1 MARDISCGARRN
13 LTALLLGCTALIASP
28 VLAQE
33 TEIQAETGTGTEASP
48 YRLSPILINADAQAD
63 DDANSIVARELW
75 VGGKVATSILDTPA
89 SVSVITE
96 KEVRDRNARTLEEVL
111 SYSSGIHTDYYG
123 TDDRNEYFLVRG
135 FQATTYR
142 DGLTLGSMRSV
153 REEPYAFER
162 TEVIRGG
169 NSTLFGTS
177 DPGGTINFVT
187 KQPRFERFGEVYG
200 SVGSPRNAE
209 YGFDAGDT
217 LDADGT
223 LAYRLTGKVQDGER
237 DYDYSRNDSRF
248 LMGGLSWQP
257 GTATRLSVVADYL
270 KRENTPNSG
279 GYPLDREY
287 DRDDFFGE
295 PDFND
300 QNVERSSIT
309 GMFEHDFDN
318 GLNLRANLRYSNMK
332 SDFGYVYLSDTADRV
347 GTVVDRWYF
356 GGDSSAEEL
365 IGNVILQY
373 DRSFDRF
380 DSSTV
385 AGLEF
390 RDASTSESPFYGP
403 YVPID
408 VVNPVYSGAPG
419 ELAAPYQLRDND
431 YKTQSLFV
439 QQNLSFNDKFIA
451 TVGLRHDWL
460 DITSTGWDDFD
471 GDGNRDP
478 YDASGDYS
486 ETSVRG
492 ALTYK
497 VNSEIS
503 TYVSYVES
511 VAPPGVDV
519 EPERGE
525 QYEIG
530 VKYEPLGTNALISAS
545 IYDLRKNNVTVA
557 VVQPDGNITRELV
570 GEQQVRGIDLEGKAE
585 LANNFDVIASYS
597 YMKSEVLRSDPIRG
611 VDVEGNEFAE
621 VPRHMASLWVNY
633 NLPGNETRGDMTFG
647 LGARYIGSYYFAISN
662 DTGKADASVTL
673 DAAFSYQVQE
683 DTNLAVNVSNLLD
696 EQHVVGRGTADYYN
710 PGRSIAV
717 TLRRTW

>member
-1 MARDISCGARRN
+1 LAHDVSYGGRN
-13 LTALLLGCTALIASP
+13 LIALLLGCTALIASP
-28 VLAQE
+28 AGAQD
-33 TEIQAETGTGTEASP
+33 TGTGTEDAP
-48 YRLSPILINADAQAD
+48 YRLSPILINADGQAD
-63 DDANSIVARELW
+63 DDANSIVAQELW
-75 VGGKVATSILDTPA
+75 AGGKVATSILDTPA

-96 KEVRDRNARTLEEVL
+96 KEVRDRDADTLEEVL
-111 SYSSGIHTDYYG
+111 SYSAGIHTDFYG

-135 FQATTYR
+135 FPATTYR

-209 YGFDAGDT
+209 YGFDAGDV
-217 LDADGT
+217 LNAEGT
-223 LAYRLTGKVQDGER
+223 LAYRVTGKVQDGER
-237 DYDYSRNDSRF
+237 DYDHSRNDSRF

-257 GTATRLSVVADYL
+257 STATTLSVIADYL

-287 DRDDFFGE
+287 DRDLFFGE
-295 PDFND
+295 PDFNY
-300 QNVERSSIT
+300 QNVERASLT
-309 GMFEHDFDN
+309 GLFEHDFDN
-318 GLNLRANLRYSNMK
+318 GLNLRANLRYSDLK
-332 SDFGYVYLSDTADRV
+332 SDFGYVYLSDSPART

-356 GGDSSAEEL
+356 GGDNTAEEL

-390 RDASTSESPFYGP
+390 RDASTTSAPFFGAYT
-403 YVPID
+403 PID
-408 VVNPVYSGAPG
+408 IANPVYSGAPG
-419 ELAAPYQLRDND
+419 SLAAPYELRDND
-431 YKTQSLFV
+431 YSTQSLFL
-439 QQNLSFNDKFIA
+439 QQNLSFDDRFIA
-451 TVGLRHDWL
+451 IVGLRHDWL
-460 DITSTGWDDFD
+460 DIEETLNGVNASDDF
-471 GDGNRDP
+471 
-478 YDASGDYS
+478 S
-486 ETSVRG
+486 ETSIRG

-497 VNSEIS
+497 INSEIS
-503 TYVSYVES
+503 TYASYVES
-511 VAPPGVDV
+511 VAPPGIGV

-525 QYEIG
+525 QYELGI
-530 VKYEPLGTNALISAS
+530 KYQPLGTNALFSAS
-545 IYDLRKNNVTVA
+545 VYDLRKNNVTVA

-570 GEQQVRGIDLEGKAE
+570 GEQRVRGIDLEGKAE
-585 LANNFDVIASYS
+585 VANNLDVIASYS

-611 VDVEGNEFAE
+611 IDVEGNEFSE
-621 VPRHMASLWVNY
+621 VPNHMASLWVNY
-633 NLPGNETRGDMTFG
+633 TLPGTETRGDMTFG

-662 DTGKADASVTL
+662 ATGKADSSVTL
-673 DAAFSYQVQE
+673 DAAFSYQVQ
-683 DTNLAVNVSNLLD
+683 DNTSLAVNVSNLLD
-696 EQHVVGRGTADYYN
+696 DQHVVGRGTADYYN
-710 PGRSIAV
+710 SGREISA
-717 TLRRTW
+717 TLRHSF

>member
-1 MARDISCGARRN
+1 MAHDVSYGGRN
-13 LTALLLGCTALIASP
+13 LIALLLGCTALIASP
-28 VLAQE
+28 AGAQD
-33 TEIQAETGTGTEASP
+33 TGTGTEDAP
-48 YRLSPILINADAQAD
+48 YRLSPILINADGQAD
-63 DDANSIVARELW
+63 DDANSIVAQELW
-75 VGGKVATSILDTPA
+75 TGGKVATSILDTPA

-96 KEVRDRNARTLEEVL
+96 KEVRDRDADTLEEVL
-111 SYSSGIHTDYYG
+111 SYSAGIHTDFYG

-209 YGFDAGDT
+209 YGFDAGDV
-217 LDADGT
+217 LNAEGT
-223 LAYRLTGKVQDGER
+223 LAYRVTGKVQDGER
-237 DYDYSRNDSRF
+237 DYDHSRNDSRF

-257 GTATRLSVVADYL
+257 STATTLSVIADYL

-287 DRDDFFGE
+287 DRDLFFGE
-295 PDFND
+295 PDFNY
-300 QNVERSSIT
+300 QNVERASIT
-309 GMFEHDFDN
+309 GLFEHDFDN
-318 GLNLRANLRYSNMK
+318 GLNLRANLRYSDLK
-332 SDFGYVYLSDTADRV
+332 SDFGYVYLSDSPART

-356 GGDSSAEEL
+356 GGDNTAEEL

-390 RDASTSESPFYGP
+390 RDASTTSAPFFGAYT
-403 YVPID
+403 PID
-408 VVNPVYSGAPG
+408 IANPVYSGAPG
-419 ELAAPYQLRDND
+419 SLAAPYELRDND
-431 YKTQSLFV
+431 YSTQSLFL
-439 QQNLSFNDKFIA
+439 QQNLSFDDRFIA

-460 DITSTGWDDFD
+460 DIEETLNGVNASDDF
-471 GDGNRDP
+471 
-478 YDASGDYS
+478 S
-486 ETSVRG
+486 ETSIRG

-497 VNSEIS
+497 INSEIS
-503 TYVSYVES
+503 TYASYVES
-511 VAPPGVDV
+511 VAPPGIGV

-525 QYEIG
+525 QYELG
-530 VKYEPLGTNALISAS
+530 VKYQPLGTNALFSAS
-545 IYDLRKNNVTVA
+545 VYDLRKNNVTVA

-570 GEQQVRGIDLEGKAE
+570 GEQRVRGIDLEGKAE
-585 LANNFDVIASYS
+585 VANNLDVIASYS

-611 VDVEGNEFAE
+611 ADVEGNEFSE
-621 VPRHMASLWVNY
+621 VPNHMASLWVNY
-633 NLPGNETRGDMTFG
+633 TLPGTETRGDMTFG

-662 DTGKADASVTL
+662 ATGKADASVTL
-673 DAAFSYQVQE
+673 DAAFSYQVQ
-683 DTNLAVNVSNLLD
+683 DNTSLAVNVSNLLD
-696 EQHVVGRGTADYYN
+696 DQHVVGRGTADYYN
-710 PGRSIAV
+710 PGREISA
-717 TLRRTW
+717 TLRHRF

>member
-1 MARDISCGARRN
+1 MAHDVSYGGRN
-13 LTALLLGCTALIASP
+13 LIALLLGCTALIASP
-28 VLAQE
+28 AGAQD
-33 TEIQAETGTGTEASP
+33 TGTGTEDAP
-48 YRLSPILINADAQAD
+48 YRLSPILINADGQAD
-63 DDANSIVARELW
+63 DDANSIVAQELW
-75 VGGKVATSILDTPA
+75 AGGKVATSILDTPA

-96 KEVRDRNARTLEEVL
+96 KEVRDRDADTLEEVL
-111 SYSSGIHTDYYG
+111 SYSAGIHTDFYG

-209 YGFDAGDT
+209 YGFDAGDV
-217 LDADGT
+217 LNAEGT
-223 LAYRLTGKVQDGER
+223 LAYRVTGKVQDGER
-237 DYDYSRNDSRF
+237 DYDHSRNDSRF

-257 GTATRLSVVADYL
+257 STATTLSVIADYL

-287 DRDDFFGE
+287 DRDLFFGE
-295 PDFND
+295 PDFNY
-300 QNVERSSIT
+300 QNVERASLT
-309 GMFEHDFDN
+309 GLFEHDFDN
-318 GLNLRANLRYSNMK
+318 GLNLRANLRYSDLK
-332 SDFGYVYLSDTADRV
+332 SDFGYVYLSDSPART

-356 GGDSSAEEL
+356 GGDNTAEEL

-390 RDASTSESPFYGP
+390 RDASTTSAPFFGAYT
-403 YVPID
+403 PID
-408 VVNPVYSGAPG
+408 IANPVYSGAPG
-419 ELAAPYQLRDND
+419 SLAAPYELRDND
-431 YKTQSLFV
+431 YSTQSLFL
-439 QQNLSFNDKFIA
+439 QQNLSFDDRFIA

-460 DITSTGWDDFD
+460 DIEETLNGVNASDDF
-471 GDGNRDP
+471 
-478 YDASGDYS
+478 S
-486 ETSVRG
+486 ETSIRG

-497 VNSEIS
+497 INSEIS
-503 TYVSYVES
+503 TYASYVES
-511 VAPPGVDV
+511 VAPPGIGV

-525 QYEIG
+525 QYELGI
-530 VKYEPLGTNALISAS
+530 KYQPLGTNALFSAS
-545 IYDLRKNNVTVA
+545 VYDLRKNNVTVA

-570 GEQQVRGIDLEGKAE
+570 GEQRVRGIDLEGKAE
-585 LANNFDVIASYS
+585 VANNLDVIASYS

-611 VDVEGNEFAE
+611 IDVEGNEFSE
-621 VPRHMASLWVNY
+621 VPNHMASLWVNY
-633 NLPGNETRGDMTFG
+633 TLPGTETRGDMTFG

-662 DTGKADASVTL
+662 ATGKADSSVTL
-673 DAAFSYQVQE
+673 DAAFSYQVQ
-683 DTNLAVNVSNLLD
+683 DNTSLAVNVSNLLD
-696 EQHVVGRGTADYYN
+696 DQHVVGRGTADYYN
-710 PGRSIAV
+710 SGREISA
-717 TLRRTW
+717 TLRHSF

>member
-1 MARDISCGARRN
+1 MAHDVSYGGRN
-13 LTALLLGCTALIASP
+13 LIALLLGCTALIASP
-28 VLAQE
+28 AGAQD
-33 TEIQAETGTGTEASP
+33 TGTGTEDAP
-48 YRLSPILINADAQAD
+48 YRLSPILINADGQAD
-63 DDANSIVARELW
+63 DDANSIVAQELW
-75 VGGKVATSILDTPA
+75 TGGKVATSILDTPA

-96 KEVRDRNARTLEEVL
+96 KEVRDRDADTLEEVL
-111 SYSSGIHTDYYG
+111 SYSAGIHTDFYG

-209 YGFDAGDT
+209 YGFDAGDV
-217 LDADGT
+217 LNAEGT
-223 LAYRLTGKVQDGER
+223 LAYRVTGKVQDGER
-237 DYDYSRNDSRF
+237 DYDHSRNDSRF

-257 GTATRLSVVADYL
+257 STATTLSVIADYL

-287 DRDDFFGE
+287 DRDLFFGE
-295 PDFND
+295 PDFNY
-300 QNVERSSIT
+300 QNVERASIT
-309 GMFEHDFDN
+309 GLFEHDFDN
-318 GLNLRANLRYSNMK
+318 GLNLRANLRYSDLK
-332 SDFGYVYLSDTADRV
+332 SDFGYVYLSDSPART

-356 GGDSSAEEL
+356 GGDNTAEEL

-390 RDASTSESPFYGP
+390 RDASTTSAPFFGAYT
-403 YVPID
+403 PID
-408 VVNPVYSGAPG
+408 IANPVYSGAPG
-419 ELAAPYQLRDND
+419 SLAAPYELRDND
-431 YKTQSLFV
+431 YSTQSLFL
-439 QQNLSFNDKFIA
+439 QQNLSFDDRFIA
-451 TVGLRHDWL
+451 IVGLRHDWL
-460 DITSTGWDDFD
+460 DIEETLNGVNASDDF
-471 GDGNRDP
+471 
-478 YDASGDYS
+478 S
-486 ETSVRG
+486 ETSIRG

-497 VNSEIS
+497 INSEIS
-503 TYVSYVES
+503 TYASYVES
-511 VAPPGVDV
+511 VAPPGIGV

-525 QYEIG
+525 QYELGI
-530 VKYEPLGTNALISAS
+530 KYQPLGTNALFSAS
-545 IYDLRKNNVTVA
+545 VYDLRKNNVTVA

-570 GEQQVRGIDLEGKAE
+570 GEQRVRGIDLEGKAE
-585 LANNFDVIASYS
+585 VANNLDVIASYS

-611 VDVEGNEFAE
+611 IDVEGNEFSE
-621 VPRHMASLWVNY
+621 VPNHMASLWVNY
-633 NLPGNETRGDMTFG
+633 TLPGTETRGDMTFG

-662 DTGKADASVTL
+662 ATGKADSSVTL
-673 DAAFSYQVQE
+673 DAAFSYQVQ
-683 DTNLAVNVSNLLD
+683 DNTSLAVNVSNLLD
-696 EQHVVGRGTADYYN
+696 DQHVVGRGTADYYN
-710 PGRSIAV
+710 PGREISA
-717 TLRRTW
+717 TLRHRF

>member
-1 MARDISCGARRN
+1 LAHDVSYGGRN
-13 LTALLLGCTALIASP
+13 LIALLLGCTALIASP
-28 VLAQE
+28 AGAQD
-33 TEIQAETGTGTEASP
+33 TGTGTEDAP
-48 YRLSPILINADAQAD
+48 YRLSPILINADGQAD
-63 DDANSIVARELW
+63 DDANSIVAQELW
-75 VGGKVATSILDTPA
+75 TGGKVATSILDTPA

-96 KEVRDRNARTLEEVL
+96 KEVRDRDADTLEEVL
-111 SYSSGIHTDYYG
+111 SYSAGIHTDFYG

-209 YGFDAGDT
+209 YGFDAGDV
-217 LDADGT
+217 LNAEGT
-223 LAYRLTGKVQDGER
+223 LAYRVTGKVQDGER
-237 DYDYSRNDSRF
+237 DYDHSRNDSRF

-257 GTATRLSVVADYL
+257 STATTLSVIADYL

-287 DRDDFFGE
+287 DRDLFFGE
-295 PDFND
+295 PDFNY
-300 QNVERSSIT
+300 QNVERASIT
-309 GMFEHDFDN
+309 GLFEHDFDN
-318 GLNLRANLRYSNMK
+318 GLNLRANLRYSDLK
-332 SDFGYVYLSDTADRV
+332 SDFGYVYLSDSPART

-356 GGDSSAEEL
+356 GGDNTAEEL

-390 RDASTSESPFYGP
+390 RDASTTSAPFFGAYT
-403 YVPID
+403 PID
-408 VVNPVYSGAPG
+408 IANPVYSGAPG
-419 ELAAPYQLRDND
+419 SLAAPYELRDND
-431 YKTQSLFV
+431 YSTQSLFL
-439 QQNLSFNDKFIA
+439 QQNLSFDDRFIA

-460 DITSTGWDDFD
+460 DIEETLNGVNASDDF
-471 GDGNRDP
+471 
-478 YDASGDYS
+478 S
-486 ETSVRG
+486 ETSIRG

-497 VNSEIS
+497 INSEIS
-503 TYVSYVES
+503 TYASYVES
-511 VAPPGVDV
+511 VAPPGIGV

-525 QYEIG
+525 QYELGI
-530 VKYEPLGTNALISAS
+530 KYQPLGTNALFSAS
-545 IYDLRKNNVTVA
+545 VYDLRKNNVTVA

-570 GEQQVRGIDLEGKAE
+570 GEQRVRGIDLEGKAE
-585 LANNFDVIASYS
+585 VANNLDVIASYS
-597 YMKSEVLRSDPIRG
+597 YMKSEVLRSDPIFG
-611 VDVEGNEFAE
+611 ADVEGNEFSE
-621 VPRHMASLWVNY
+621 VPNHMASLWVNY
-633 NLPGNETRGDMTFG
+633 TLPGTETRGDMTFG

-662 DTGKADASVTL
+662 ATGKADASVTL
-673 DAAFSYQVQE
+673 DAAFSYQVQ
-683 DTNLAVNVSNLLD
+683 DNTSLAVNVSNLLD
-696 EQHVVGRGTADYYN
+696 DQHVVGRGTADYYN
-710 PGRSIAV
+710 PGREISA
-717 TLRRTW
+717 TLRHRF

>member
-1 MARDISCGARRN
+1 LAHDVSYGGRN
-13 LTALLLGCTALIASP
+13 LIALLLGCTALIASP
-28 VLAQE
+28 AGAQD
-33 TEIQAETGTGTEASP
+33 TGTGTEDAP
-48 YRLSPILINADAQAD
+48 YRLSPILINADGQAD
-63 DDANSIVARELW
+63 DDANSIVAQELW
-75 VGGKVATSILDTPA
+75 AGGKVATSILDTPA

-96 KEVRDRNARTLEEVL
+96 KEVRDRDADTLEEVL
-111 SYSSGIHTDYYG
+111 SYSAGIHTDFYG

-209 YGFDAGDT
+209 YGFDAGDV
-217 LDADGT
+217 LNAEGT
-223 LAYRLTGKVQDGER
+223 LAYRVTGKVQDGER
-237 DYDYSRNDSRF
+237 DYDHSRNDSRF

-257 GTATRLSVVADYL
+257 STATTLSVIADYL

-287 DRDDFFGE
+287 DRDLFFGE
-295 PDFND
+295 PDFNY
-300 QNVERSSIT
+300 QNVERASLT
-309 GMFEHDFDN
+309 GLFEHDFDN
-318 GLNLRANLRYSNMK
+318 GLNLRANLRYSDLK
-332 SDFGYVYLSDTADRV
+332 SDFGYVYLSDSPART

-356 GGDSSAEEL
+356 GGDNTAEEL

-390 RDASTSESPFYGP
+390 RDASTTSAPFFGAYT
-403 YVPID
+403 PID
-408 VVNPVYSGAPG
+408 IANPVYSGAPG
-419 ELAAPYQLRDND
+419 SLAAPYELRDND
-431 YKTQSLFV
+431 YSTQSLFL
-439 QQNLSFNDKFIA
+439 QQNLSFDDRFIA

-460 DITSTGWDDFD
+460 DIEETLNGVNASDDF
-471 GDGNRDP
+471 
-478 YDASGDYS
+478 S
-486 ETSVRG
+486 ETSIRG

-497 VNSEIS
+497 INSEIS
-503 TYVSYVES
+503 TYASYVES
-511 VAPPGVDV
+511 VAPPGIGV

-525 QYEIG
+525 QYELGI
-530 VKYEPLGTNALISAS
+530 KYQPLGTNALFSAS
-545 IYDLRKNNVTVA
+545 VYDLRKNNVTVA

-570 GEQQVRGIDLEGKAE
+570 GEQRVRGIDLEGKAE
-585 LANNFDVIASYS
+585 VANNLDVIASYS

-611 VDVEGNEFAE
+611 IDVEGNEFSE
-621 VPRHMASLWVNY
+621 VPNHMASLWVNY
-633 NLPGNETRGDMTFG
+633 TLPGTETRGDMTFG

-662 DTGKADASVTL
+662 ATGKADSSVTL
-673 DAAFSYQVQE
+673 DAAFSYQVQ
-683 DTNLAVNVSNLLD
+683 DNTSLAVNVSNLLD
-696 EQHVVGRGTADYYN
+696 DQHVVGRGTADYYN
-710 PGRSIAV
+710 SGREISA
-717 TLRRTW
+717 TLRHSF

>member
-1 MARDISCGARRN
+1 MAHDVSYGGRN
-13 LTALLLGCTALIASP
+13 LIALLLGCTALIASP
-28 VLAQE
+28 AGAQD
-33 TEIQAETGTGTEASP
+33 TGTGTEDAP
-48 YRLSPILINADAQAD
+48 YRLSPILINADGQAD
-63 DDANSIVARELW
+63 DDANSIVAQELW
-75 VGGKVATSILDTPA
+75 AGGKVATSILDTPA

-96 KEVRDRNARTLEEVL
+96 KEVRDRDADTLEEVL
-111 SYSSGIHTDYYG
+111 SYSAGIHTDFYG

-209 YGFDAGDT
+209 YGFDAGDV
-217 LDADGT
+217 LNAEGT
-223 LAYRLTGKVQDGER
+223 LAYRVTGKVQDGER
-237 DYDYSRNDSRF
+237 DYDHSRNDSRF

-257 GTATRLSVVADYL
+257 STATTLSVIADYL

-287 DRDDFFGE
+287 DRDLFFGE
-295 PDFND
+295 PDFNY
-300 QNVERSSIT
+300 QNVERASIT
-309 GMFEHDFDN
+309 GLFEHDFDN
-318 GLNLRANLRYSNMK
+318 GLNLRANLRYSDLK
-332 SDFGYVYLSDTADRV
+332 SDFGYVYLSDSPART

-356 GGDSSAEEL
+356 GGDNTAEEL

-390 RDASTSESPFYGP
+390 RDASTTSAPFFGAYT
-403 YVPID
+403 PID
-408 VVNPVYSGAPG
+408 IANPVYSGAPG
-419 ELAAPYQLRDND
+419 SLAAPYELRDND
-431 YKTQSLFV
+431 YSTQSLFL
-439 QQNLSFNDKFIA
+439 QQNLSFDDRFIA

-460 DITSTGWDDFD
+460 DIEETLNGVNASDDF
-471 GDGNRDP
+471 
-478 YDASGDYS
+478 S
-486 ETSVRG
+486 ETSIRG

-497 VNSEIS
+497 INSEIS
-503 TYVSYVES
+503 TYASYVES
-511 VAPPGVDV
+511 VAPPGIGV

-525 QYEIG
+525 QYELGI
-530 VKYEPLGTNALISAS
+530 KYQPLGTNALFSAS
-545 IYDLRKNNVTVA
+545 VYDLRKNNVTVA

-570 GEQQVRGIDLEGKAE
+570 GEQRVRGIDLEGKAE
-585 LANNFDVIASYS
+585 VANNLDVIASYS

-611 VDVEGNEFAE
+611 IDVEGNEFSE
-621 VPRHMASLWVNY
+621 VPNHMASLWVNY
-633 NLPGNETRGDMTFG
+633 TLPGTETRGDMTFG

-662 DTGKADASVTL
+662 ATGKADSSVTL
-673 DAAFSYQVQE
+673 DAAFSYQVQ
-683 DTNLAVNVSNLLD
+683 DNTSLAVNVSNLLD
-696 EQHVVGRGTADYYN
+696 DQHVVGRGTADYYN
-710 PGRSIAV
+710 SGREISA
-717 TLRRTW
+717 TLRHSF

>member
-1 MARDISCGARRN
+1 MAHDVSYGGRN
-13 LTALLLGCTALIASP
+13 LIALLLGCTALIASP
-28 VLAQE
+28 AGAQD
-33 TEIQAETGTGTEASP
+33 TGTGTEDAP
-48 YRLSPILINADAQAD
+48 YRLSPILINADGQAD
-63 DDANSIVARELW
+63 DDANSIVAQELW
-75 VGGKVATSILDTPA
+75 AGGKVATSILDTPA

-96 KEVRDRNARTLEEVL
+96 KEVRDRDADTLEEVL
-111 SYSSGIHTDYYG
+111 SYSAGIHTDFYG

-209 YGFDAGDT
+209 YGFDAGDV
-217 LDADGT
+217 LNAEGT
-223 LAYRLTGKVQDGER
+223 LAYRVTGKVQDGER
-237 DYDYSRNDSRF
+237 DYDHSRNDSRF

-257 GTATRLSVVADYL
+257 STATTLSVIADYL

-287 DRDDFFGE
+287 DRDLFFGE
-295 PDFND
+295 PDFNY
-300 QNVERSSIT
+300 QNVERASLT
-309 GMFEHDFDN
+309 GLFEHDFDN
-318 GLNLRANLRYSNMK
+318 GLNLRANLRYSDLK
-332 SDFGYVYLSDTADRV
+332 SDFGYVYLSDSPART

-356 GGDSSAEEL
+356 GGDNTAEEL

-390 RDASTSESPFYGP
+390 RDASTTSAPFFGAYT
-403 YVPID
+403 PID
-408 VVNPVYSGAPG
+408 IANPVYSGAPG
-419 ELAAPYQLRDND
+419 SLAAPYELRDND
-431 YKTQSLFV
+431 YSTQSLFL
-439 QQNLSFNDKFIA
+439 QQNLSFDDRFIA
-451 TVGLRHDWL
+451 IVGLRHDWL
-460 DITSTGWDDFD
+460 DIEETLNGVNASDDF
-471 GDGNRDP
+471 
-478 YDASGDYS
+478 S
-486 ETSVRG
+486 ETSIRG

-497 VNSEIS
+497 INSEIS
-503 TYVSYVES
+503 TYASYVES
-511 VAPPGVDV
+511 VAPPGIGV

-525 QYEIG
+525 QYELGI
-530 VKYEPLGTNALISAS
+530 KYQPLGTNALFSAS
-545 IYDLRKNNVTVA
+545 VYDLRKNNVTVA

-570 GEQQVRGIDLEGKAE
+570 GEQRVRGIDLEGKAE
-585 LANNFDVIASYS
+585 VANNLDVIASYS

-611 VDVEGNEFAE
+611 IDVEGNEFSE
-621 VPRHMASLWVNY
+621 VPNHMASLWVNY
-633 NLPGNETRGDMTFG
+633 TLPGTETRGDMTFG

-662 DTGKADASVTL
+662 ATGKADSSVTL
-673 DAAFSYQVQE
+673 DAAFSYQVQ
-683 DTNLAVNVSNLLD
+683 DNTSLAVNVSNLLD
-696 EQHVVGRGTADYYN
+696 DQHVVGRGTADYYN
-710 PGRSIAV
+710 SGREISA
-717 TLRRTW
+717 TLRHSF

>member
-1 MARDISCGARRN
+1 MAHDVSYGGRN
-13 LTALLLGCTALIASP
+13 LIALLLGCTALIASP
-28 VLAQE
+28 AGAQD
-33 TEIQAETGTGTEASP
+33 TGTGTEDAP
-48 YRLSPILINADAQAD
+48 YRLSPILINADGQAD
-63 DDANSIVARELW
+63 DDANSIVAQELW
-75 VGGKVATSILDTPA
+75 TGGKVATSILDTPA

-96 KEVRDRNARTLEEVL
+96 KEVRDRDADTLEEVL
-111 SYSSGIHTDYYG
+111 SYSAGIHTDFYG

-209 YGFDAGDT
+209 YGFDAGDV
-217 LDADGT
+217 LNAEGT
-223 LAYRLTGKVQDGER
+223 LAYRVTGKVQDGER
-237 DYDYSRNDSRF
+237 DYDHSRNDSRF

-257 GTATRLSVVADYL
+257 STATTLSVIADYL

-287 DRDDFFGE
+287 DRDLFFGE
-295 PDFND
+295 PDFNY
-300 QNVERSSIT
+300 QNVERASIT
-309 GMFEHDFDN
+309 GLFEHDFDN
-318 GLNLRANLRYSNMK
+318 GLNLRANLRYSDLK
-332 SDFGYVYLSDTADRV
+332 SDFGYVYLSDSPART

-356 GGDSSAEEL
+356 GGDNTAEEL

-390 RDASTSESPFYGP
+390 RDASTTSAPFFGAYT
-403 YVPID
+403 PID
-408 VVNPVYSGAPG
+408 IANPVYSGAPG
-419 ELAAPYQLRDND
+419 SLAAPYELRDND
-431 YKTQSLFV
+431 YSTQSLFL
-439 QQNLSFNDKFIA
+439 QQNLSFDDRFIA

-460 DITSTGWDDFD
+460 DIEETLNGV
-471 GDGNRDP
+471 N
-478 YDASGDYS
+478 ASDEFS
-486 ETSVRG
+486 ETSIRG

-497 VNSEIS
+497 INSEIS
-503 TYVSYVES
+503 TYASYVES
-511 VAPPGVDV
+511 VAPPGIGV

-525 QYEIG
+525 QYELGI
-530 VKYEPLGTNALISAS
+530 KYQPLGTNALFSAS
-545 IYDLRKNNVTVA
+545 VYDLRKNNVTVA

-570 GEQQVRGIDLEGKAE
+570 GEQRVRGIDLEGKAE
-585 LANNFDVIASYS
+585 VANNLDVIASYS

-611 VDVEGNEFAE
+611 ADVEGNEFSE
-621 VPRHMASLWVNY
+621 VPNHMASLWVNY
-633 NLPGNETRGDMTFG
+633 TLPGTETRGDMTFG

-662 DTGKADASVTL
+662 ATGKADASTTL
-673 DAAFSYQVQE
+673 DAAFSYQVQ
-683 DTNLAVNVSNLLD
+683 DNTSLAVNVSNLLD
-696 EQHVVGRGTADYYN
+696 DQHVVGRGTADYYN
-710 PGRSIAV
+710 PGREISA
-717 TLRRTW
+717 TLRHRF

>member
-1 MARDISCGARRN
+1 MAHDVSYGGRN
-13 LTALLLGCTALIASP
+13 LIALLLGCTALIASP
-28 VLAQE
+28 AGAQD
-33 TEIQAETGTGTEASP
+33 TGTGTEDAP
-48 YRLSPILINADAQAD
+48 YRLSPILINADGQAD
-63 DDANSIVARELW
+63 DDANSIVAQELW
-75 VGGKVATSILDTPA
+75 TGGKVATSILDTPA

-96 KEVRDRNARTLEEVL
+96 KEVRDRDADTLEEVL
-111 SYSSGIHTDYYG
+111 SYSAGIHTDFYG

-209 YGFDAGDT
+209 YGFDAGDV
-217 LDADGT
+217 LNAEGT
-223 LAYRLTGKVQDGER
+223 LAYRVTGKVQDGER
-237 DYDYSRNDSRF
+237 DYDHSRNDSRF

-257 GTATRLSVVADYL
+257 STATTLSVIADYL

-287 DRDDFFGE
+287 DRDLFFGE
-295 PDFND
+295 PDFNY
-300 QNVERSSIT
+300 QNVERASIT
-309 GMFEHDFDN
+309 GLFEHDFDN
-318 GLNLRANLRYSNMK
+318 GLKLRANLRYSDLK
-332 SDFGYVYLSDTADRV
+332 SDFGYVYLSDSPART

-356 GGDSSAEEL
+356 GGDNTAEEL

-390 RDASTSESPFYGP
+390 RDASTTSAPFFGAYT
-403 YVPID
+403 PID
-408 VVNPVYSGAPG
+408 IANPVYSGAPG
-419 ELAAPYQLRDND
+419 SLAAPYELRDND
-431 YKTQSLFV
+431 YSTQSLFL
-439 QQNLSFNDKFIA
+439 QQNLSFDDRFIA

-460 DITSTGWDDFD
+460 DIEETLNGVNASDDF
-471 GDGNRDP
+471 
-478 YDASGDYS
+478 S
-486 ETSVRG
+486 ETSIRG

-497 VNSEIS
+497 INSEIS
-503 TYVSYVES
+503 TYASYVES
-511 VAPPGVDV
+511 VAPPGIGV

-525 QYEIG
+525 QYELG
-530 VKYEPLGTNALISAS
+530 VKYQPLGTNALFSAS
-545 IYDLRKNNVTVA
+545 VYDLRKNNVTVA

-570 GEQQVRGIDLEGKAE
+570 GEQRVRGIDLEGKAE
-585 LANNFDVIASYS
+585 VANNLDVIASYS

-611 VDVEGNEFAE
+611 ADVEGNEFSE
-621 VPRHMASLWVNY
+621 VPNHMASLWVNY
-633 NLPGNETRGDMTFG
+633 TLPGTETRGDMTFG

-662 DTGKADASVTL
+662 ATGKADASVTL
-673 DAAFSYQVQE
+673 DAAFSYQVQ
-683 DTNLAVNVSNLLD
+683 DNTSLAVNVSNLLD
-696 EQHVVGRGTADYYN
+696 DQHVVGRGTADYYN
-710 PGRSIAV
+710 PGREISA
-717 TLRRTW
+717 TLRHRF

>member
-1 MARDISCGARRN
+1 MAHDVSYGGRN
-13 LTALLLGCTALIASP
+13 LIALLLGCTALIASP
-28 VLAQE
+28 AGAQD
-33 TEIQAETGTGTEASP
+33 TGTEDAP
-48 YRLSPILINADAQAD
+48 YRLSPILINADGQAD
-63 DDANSIVARELW
+63 DDANSIVAQELW
-75 VGGKVATSILDTPA
+75 TGGKVATSILDTPA

-96 KEVRDRNARTLEEVL
+96 KEVRDRDADTLEEVL
-111 SYSSGIHTDYYG
+111 SYSAGIHTDFYG

-209 YGFDAGDT
+209 YGFDAGDV
-217 LDADGT
+217 LNAEGT
-223 LAYRLTGKVQDGER
+223 LAYRVTGKVQDGER
-237 DYDYSRNDSRF
+237 DYDHSRNDSRF

-257 GTATRLSVVADYL
+257 STATTLSVIADYL

-287 DRDDFFGE
+287 DRDLFFGE
-295 PDFND
+295 PDFNY
-300 QNVERSSIT
+300 QNVERASIT
-309 GMFEHDFDN
+309 GLFEHDFDN
-318 GLNLRANLRYSNMK
+318 GLNLRANLRYSDLK
-332 SDFGYVYLSDTADRV
+332 SDFGYVYLSDSPART

-356 GGDSSAEEL
+356 GGDNTAEEL

-390 RDASTSESPFYGP
+390 RDASTTSAPFFGAYT
-403 YVPID
+403 PID
-408 VVNPVYSGAPG
+408 IANPVYSGAPG
-419 ELAAPYQLRDND
+419 SLAAPYELRDND
-431 YKTQSLFV
+431 YSTQSLFL
-439 QQNLSFNDKFIA
+439 QQNLSFDDRFIA

-460 DITSTGWDDFD
+460 DIEETLNGVNASDDF
-471 GDGNRDP
+471 
-478 YDASGDYS
+478 S
-486 ETSVRG
+486 ETSIRG

-497 VNSEIS
+497 INSEIS
-503 TYVSYVES
+503 TYASYVES
-511 VAPPGVDV
+511 VAPPGIGV

-525 QYEIG
+525 QYELGI
-530 VKYEPLGTNALISAS
+530 KYQPLGTNALFSAS
-545 IYDLRKNNVTVA
+545 VYDLRKNNVTVA

-570 GEQQVRGIDLEGKAE
+570 GEQRVRGIDLEGKAE
-585 LANNFDVIASYS
+585 VANNLDVIASYS

-611 VDVEGNEFAE
+611 ADVEGNEFSE
-621 VPRHMASLWVNY
+621 VPNHMASLWVNY
-633 NLPGNETRGDMTFG
+633 TLPGTETRGDMTFG

-662 DTGKADASVTL
+662 ATGKADASVTL
-673 DAAFSYQVQE
+673 DAAFSYQVQ
-683 DTNLAVNVSNLLD
+683 DNTSLAVNVSNLLD
-696 EQHVVGRGTADYYN
+696 DQHVVGRGTADYYN
-710 PGRSIAV
+710 PGREISA
-717 TLRRTW
+717 TLRHRF

>member
-1 MARDISCGARRN
+1 MAHDVSYGGRN
-13 LTALLLGCTALIASP
+13 LIALLLGCTALIASP
-28 VLAQE
+28 AGAQD
-33 TEIQAETGTGTEASP
+33 TGTGTEDAP
-48 YRLSPILINADAQAD
+48 YRLSPILINADGQAD
-63 DDANSIVARELW
+63 DDANSIVAQELW
-75 VGGKVATSILDTPA
+75 TGGKVATSILDTPA
-89 SVSVITE
+89 SVSIITE
-96 KEVRDRNARTLEEVL
+96 KEVRDRDADTLEEVL
-111 SYSSGIHTDYYG
+111 SYSAGIHTDFYG

-209 YGFDAGDT
+209 YGFDAGDV
-217 LDADGT
+217 LNAEGT
-223 LAYRLTGKVQDGER
+223 LAYRVTGKVQDGER
-237 DYDYSRNDSRF
+237 DYDHSRNDSRF

-257 GTATRLSVVADYL
+257 STATTLSVIADYL

-287 DRDDFFGE
+287 DRDLFFGE
-295 PDFND
+295 PDFNY
-300 QNVERSSIT
+300 QNVERASIT
-309 GMFEHDFDN
+309 GLFEHDFDN
-318 GLNLRANLRYSNMK
+318 GLNLRANLRYSDLK
-332 SDFGYVYLSDTADRV
+332 SDFGYVYLSDSPART

-356 GGDSSAEEL
+356 GGDNTAEEL

-390 RDASTSESPFYGP
+390 RDASTTSAPFFGAYT
-403 YVPID
+403 PID
-408 VVNPVYSGAPG
+408 IANPVYSGAPG
-419 ELAAPYQLRDND
+419 SLAAPYELRDND
-431 YKTQSLFV
+431 YSTQSLFL
-439 QQNLSFNDKFIA
+439 QQNLSFDDRFIA

-460 DITSTGWDDFD
+460 DIEETLNGVNASDDF
-471 GDGNRDP
+471 
-478 YDASGDYS
+478 S
-486 ETSVRG
+486 ETSIRG

-497 VNSEIS
+497 INSEIS
-503 TYVSYVES
+503 TYASYVES
-511 VAPPGVDV
+511 VAPPGIGV

-525 QYEIG
+525 QYELG
-530 VKYEPLGTNALISAS
+530 VKYQPLGTNALFSAS
-545 IYDLRKNNVTVA
+545 VYDLRKNNVTVA

-570 GEQQVRGIDLEGKAE
+570 GEQRVRGIDLEGKAE
-585 LANNFDVIASYS
+585 VANNLDVIASYS

-611 VDVEGNEFAE
+611 ADVEGNEFSE
-621 VPRHMASLWVNY
+621 VPNHMASLWVNY
-633 NLPGNETRGDMTFG
+633 TLPGTETRGDMTFG

-662 DTGKADASVTL
+662 ATGKADASVTL
-673 DAAFSYQVQE
+673 DAAFSYQVQ
-683 DTNLAVNVSNLLD
+683 DNTSLAVNVSNLLD
-696 EQHVVGRGTADYYN
+696 DQHVVGRGTADYYN
-710 PGRSIAV
+710 PGREISA
-717 TLRRTW
+717 TLRHRF

>member
-1 MARDISCGARRN
+1 MAHDISCGARRN

-28 VLAQE
+28 ALAQD
-33 TEIQAETGTGTEASP
+33 AGTGTETSP
-48 YRLSPILINADAQAD
+48 YRLSPILINAEGQFD
-63 DDANSIVARELW
+63 DDANSIVAQELW

-96 KEVRDRNARTLEEVL
+96 KEVRDRKATTLEEVL

-135 FQATTYR
+135 FEATTYR
-142 DGLTLGSMRSV
+142 DGLTLGSMRSA

-209 YGFDAGDT
+209 YGFDAGDV
-217 LDADGT
+217 LNAEGT
-223 LAYRLTGKVQDGER
+223 LAYRLTAKVQEGER
-237 DYDYSRNDSRF
+237 DYDPSQNDSRF

-257 GTATRLSVVADYL
+257 GSATTLSVVADYL

-287 DRDDFFGE
+287 DRSDFFGE
-295 PDFND
+295 PDFNY
-300 QNVERSSIT
+300 QNVERASIT
-309 GMFEHDFDN
+309 GLLEHDFDN
-318 GLNLRANLRYSNMK
+318 GLNLRANLRYSDLK
-332 SDFGYVYLSDTADRV
+332 SDFGYVYLSDSPARV

-356 GGDSSAEEL
+356 GGENTAEEL

-373 DRSFDRF
+373 DRSFERF

-390 RDASTSESPFYGP
+390 RDASTSSAPFFGAYT
-403 YVPID
+403 PID
-408 VVNPVYSGAPG
+408 VANPVYSGAPG
-419 ELAAPYQLRDND
+419 ALAAPYELRDND
-431 YKTQSLFV
+431 YSTRSLFV
-439 QQNLSFNDKFIA
+439 QQNLSFDDRFIA

-460 DITSTGWDDFD
+460 DIEETLNGVQTSDDF
-471 GDGNRDP
+471 
-478 YDASGDYS
+478 S
-486 ETSVRG
+486 ETSIRG

-511 VAPPGVDV
+511 VAPPGVGV

-525 QYEIG
+525 QYELG
-530 VKYEPLGTNALISAS
+530 VKYQPLGTNALISAS
-545 IYDLRKNNVTVA
+545 VYDLTKNNVTVA

-570 GEQQVRGIDLEGKAE
+570 GEQRVRGFDLEGKAE
-585 LANNFDVIASYS
+585 LGGNVDVIASYS
-597 YMKSEVLRSDPIRG
+597 YLKSDVVRSGPIRG
-611 VDVEGNEFAE
+611 VDVEGNEFGN
-621 VPRHMASLWVNY
+621 VPNHMASLWVNY
-633 NLPGNETRGDMTFG
+633 TLPGNETRGDMRFG
-647 LGARYIGSYYFAISN
+647 LGARYVGSYFFAISN
-662 DTGKADASVTL
+662 DTGKADSSVTL
-673 DAAFSYQVQE
+673 DAAFTYQVQE
-683 DTNLAVNVSNLLD
+683 NTNLAVNISNLLD
-696 EQHVVGRGTADYYN
+696 DQHVVGSGTADYYN
-710 PGRSIAV
+710 PGRAVAV
-717 TLRRTW
+717 TLRHTW

>member
-1 MARDISCGARRN
+1 MAHDLSSGACRT

-28 VLAQE
+28 ALAQD
-33 TEIQAETGTGTEASP
+33 TGTGTEESP

-63 DDANSIVARELW
+63 DDANSIVAQELW

-96 KEVRDRNARTLEEVL
+96 KEVRDRNADTLEEVL
-111 SYSSGIHTDYYG
+111 SYSAGIHTDYYG
-123 TDDRNEYFLVRG
+123 TDDRNDYVLVRG

-209 YGFDAGDT
+209 YGFDAGDV
-217 LDADGT
+217 LNAEGT

-237 DYDYSRNDSRF
+237 DYDQSRNDSRF

-257 GTATRLSVVADYL
+257 GAATTLSVIADYL

-287 DRDDFFGE
+287 DRSDFFGE
-295 PDFND
+295 PDFNY
-300 QNVERSSIT
+300 QNVERASIT
-309 GMFEHDFDN
+309 GLLEHDFEN
-318 GLNLRANLRYSNMK
+318 GLNLRANLRYSDLK
-332 SDFGYVYLSDTADRV
+332 SDFGYVYLSDSPARV

-356 GGDSSAEEL
+356 GGDNTAEEL

-373 DRSFDRF
+373 DRSLERF

-385 AGLEF
+385 AGIEF
-390 RDASTSESPFYGP
+390 RDASTTSAPFFGAYT
-403 YVPID
+403 PID
-408 VVNPVYSGAPG
+408 IANPVYSGAPG
-419 ELAAPYQLRDND
+419 ELAAPYELRDNE
-431 YKTQSLFV
+431 YSTQSLFV
-439 QQNLSFNDKFIA
+439 QQNLSFDDRFIA
-451 TVGLRHDWL
+451 TLGLRHDRL
-460 DITSTGWDDFD
+460 DIEETLNGVRSADDF
-471 GDGNRDP
+471 
-478 YDASGDYS
+478 A

-492 ALTYK
+492 ALTWK
-497 VNSEIS
+497 INSEIS
-503 TYVSYVES
+503 AYASYVES
-511 VAPPGVDV
+511 VAPPGIGV

-525 QYEIG
+525 QYELG
-530 VKYEPLGTNALISAS
+530 MKYQPAGTNALISAS
-545 IYDLRKNNVTVA
+545 VYDLRKNNVTVA

-570 GEQQVRGIDLEGKAE
+570 GEQRARGFDLEGKAE
-585 LANNFDVIASYS
+585 LAGNVDVIASYS
-597 YMKSEVLRSDPIRG
+597 YMESKVLRSGPIRG
-611 VDVEGNEFAE
+611 VDVEGNEFSD
-621 VPRHMASLWVNY
+621 VPNHMASLWVNY
-633 NLPGNETRGDMTFG
+633 TLPGTQTRGDMTFG
-647 LGARYIGSYYFAISN
+647 LGARYVGSYYFAISN
-662 DTGKADASVTL
+662 DTGKAESSITL
-673 DAAFSYQVQE
+673 DAAFNYQVQ
-683 DTNLAVNVSNLLD
+683 DNTNLAVNVSNLLD

-710 PGRSIAV
+710 PGRAVAV
-717 TLRRTW
+717 TLRHSF

>member
-1 MARDISCGARRN
+1 LAHDVSYGGRN
-13 LTALLLGCTALIASP
+13 LIALLLGCTALIASP
-28 VLAQE
+28 AGAQD
-33 TEIQAETGTGTEASP
+33 TGTGTEDAP
-48 YRLSPILINADAQAD
+48 YRLSPILINADGQAD
-63 DDANSIVARELW
+63 DDANSIVAQELW
-75 VGGKVATSILDTPA
+75 AGGKVATSILDTPA

-96 KEVRDRNARTLEEVL
+96 KEVRDRDADTLEEVL
-111 SYSSGIHTDYYG
+111 SYSAGIHTDFYG

-209 YGFDAGDT
+209 YGFDAGDV
-217 LDADGT
+217 LNAEGT
-223 LAYRLTGKVQDGER
+223 LAYRVTGKVQDGER
-237 DYDYSRNDSRF
+237 DYDHSRNDSRF

-257 GTATRLSVVADYL
+257 STATTLSVIADYL

-287 DRDDFFGE
+287 DRDLFFGE
-295 PDFND
+295 PDFNY
-300 QNVERSSIT
+300 QNVERASLT
-309 GMFEHDFDN
+309 GLFEHDFDN
-318 GLNLRANLRYSNMK
+318 GLNLRANLRYSDLK
-332 SDFGYVYLSDTADRV
+332 SDFGYVYLSDSPART

-356 GGDSSAEEL
+356 GGDNTAEEL

-390 RDASTSESPFYGP
+390 RDASTTSAPFFGAYT
-403 YVPID
+403 PID
-408 VVNPVYSGAPG
+408 IANPVYSGAPG
-419 ELAAPYQLRDND
+419 SLAAPYELRDND
-431 YKTQSLFV
+431 YSTQSLFL
-439 QQNLSFNDKFIA
+439 QQNLSFDDRFIA
-451 TVGLRHDWL
+451 IVGLRHDWL
-460 DITSTGWDDFD
+460 DIEETLNGVNASDDF
-471 GDGNRDP
+471 
-478 YDASGDYS
+478 S
-486 ETSVRG
+486 ETSIRG

-497 VNSEIS
+497 INSEIS
-503 TYVSYVES
+503 TYASYVES
-511 VAPPGVDV
+511 VAPPGIGV

-525 QYEIG
+525 QYELGI
-530 VKYEPLGTNALISAS
+530 KYQPLGTNALFSAS
-545 IYDLRKNNVTVA
+545 VYDLRKNNVTVA

-570 GEQQVRGIDLEGKAE
+570 GEQRVRGIDLEGKAE
-585 LANNFDVIASYS
+585 VANNLDVIASYS

-611 VDVEGNEFAE
+611 IDVEGNEFSE
-621 VPRHMASLWVNY
+621 VPNHMASLWVNY
-633 NLPGNETRGDMTFG
+633 TLPGTETRGDMTFG

-662 DTGKADASVTL
+662 ATGKADSSVTL
-673 DAAFSYQVQE
+673 DAAFSYQVQ
-683 DTNLAVNVSNLLD
+683 DNTSLAVNVSNLLD
-696 EQHVVGRGTADYYN
+696 DQHVVGRGTADYYN
-710 PGRSIAV
+710 PGREISA
-717 TLRRTW
+717 TLRHRF

>member
-1 MARDISCGARRN
+1 MAHDVSYGGRN
-13 LTALLLGCTALIASP
+13 LIALLLGCTALIASP
-28 VLAQE
+28 AGAQD
-33 TEIQAETGTGTEASP
+33 TGTGTEDAP
-48 YRLSPILINADAQAD
+48 YRLSPILINADGQAD
-63 DDANSIVARELW
+63 DDANSIVAQELW
-75 VGGKVATSILDTPA
+75 TGGKVATSILDTPA

-96 KEVRDRNARTLEEVL
+96 KEVRVRDADTLEEVL
-111 SYSSGIHTDYYG
+111 SYSAGIHTDFYG

-209 YGFDAGDT
+209 YGFDAGDV
-217 LDADGT
+217 LNAEGT
-223 LAYRLTGKVQDGER
+223 LAYRVTGKVQDGER
-237 DYDYSRNDSRF
+237 DYDHSRNDSRF

-257 GTATRLSVVADYL
+257 STATTLSVIADYL

-287 DRDDFFGE
+287 DRDLFFGE
-295 PDFND
+295 PDFNY
-300 QNVERSSIT
+300 QNVERASLT
-309 GMFEHDFDN
+309 GLFEHDFDN
-318 GLNLRANLRYSNMK
+318 GLNLRANLRYSDLK
-332 SDFGYVYLSDTADRV
+332 SDFGYVYLSDSPART

-356 GGDSSAEEL
+356 GGDNTAEEL

-390 RDASTSESPFYGP
+390 RDASTTSAPFFGAYT
-403 YVPID
+403 PID
-408 VVNPVYSGAPG
+408 IANPVYSGAPG
-419 ELAAPYQLRDND
+419 SLAAPYELRDND
-431 YKTQSLFV
+431 YSTQSLFL
-439 QQNLSFNDKFIA
+439 QQNLSFDDRFIA

-460 DITSTGWDDFD
+460 DIEETLNGVNASDDF
-471 GDGNRDP
+471 
-478 YDASGDYS
+478 S
-486 ETSVRG
+486 ETSIRG

-497 VNSEIS
+497 INSEIS
-503 TYVSYVES
+503 TYASYVES
-511 VAPPGVDV
+511 VAPPGIGV

-525 QYEIG
+525 QYELGI
-530 VKYEPLGTNALISAS
+530 KYQPLGTNALFSAS
-545 IYDLRKNNVTVA
+545 VYDLRKNNVTVA

-570 GEQQVRGIDLEGKAE
+570 GEQRVRGIDLEGKAE
-585 LANNFDVIASYS
+585 VANNLDVIASYS

-611 VDVEGNEFAE
+611 IDVEGNEFSE
-621 VPRHMASLWVNY
+621 VPNHMASLWVNY
-633 NLPGNETRGDMTFG
+633 TLPGTETRGDMTFG

-662 DTGKADASVTL
+662 ATGKADASVTL
-673 DAAFSYQVQE
+673 DAAFSYQVQ
-683 DTNLAVNVSNLLD
+683 DNTSLAVNVSNLLD
-696 EQHVVGRGTADYYN
+696 DQHVVGRGTADYYN
-710 PGRSIAV
+710 PGREISA
-717 TLRRTW
+717 TLRHRF